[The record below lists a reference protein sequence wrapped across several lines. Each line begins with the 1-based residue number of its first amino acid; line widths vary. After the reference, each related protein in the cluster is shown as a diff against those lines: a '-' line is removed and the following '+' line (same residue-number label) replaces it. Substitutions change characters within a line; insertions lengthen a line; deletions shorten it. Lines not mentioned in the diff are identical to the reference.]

1 MIIIIPILY
10 YYHSS
15 YIILLSLFLYYIHMY
30 FIKHSSHGCF
40 VFNSMFLHEVGMS
53 HDKRRPWYF
62 HCKVS
67 DGDSDFQTLALWPF
81 MTSPMGLG
89 TTPYVFPRLLT
100 ESSGCISLTNTH
112 HRTTFESGQL
122 RWWFRSEMHKTKSHG
137 IEPNAWKMRDFLGHI
152 TGRCVLPLEGAR
164 DINIFVLFVIICSCA
179 KIAFMTSFNDF
190 GSKEFMY
197 QNSPG
202 PVHVI
207 NHSLHE
213 GPKGPMFSVAL
224 AGSQPALYNCFTSK
238 LTWAEY
244 FRLKL
249 MHLA

>member
-1 MIIIIPILY
+1 MYINIIILLYYYIIILLY
-10 YYHSS
+10 YYHHS
-15 YIILLSLFLYYIHMY
+15 YIIYTCISSNIHHMVCFLMRWGCHMTKGDLDISTAKCRMETATSNHWTIHT
-30 FIKHSSHGCF
+30 FA
-40 VFNSMFLHEVGMS
+40 E
-53 HDKRRPWYF
+53 
-62 HCKVS
+62 
-67 DGDSDFQTLALWPF
+67 LALWPF

-137 IEPNAWKMRDFLGHI
+137 IEPNTWKMRDFLGHI

-164 DINIFVLFVIICSCA
+164 DIHIFVLFVIICSCA

-224 AGSQPALYNCFTSK
+224 AGSQQALYNCFTSK

-244 FRLKL
+244 
-249 MHLA
+249 